1 MRSFCHALFLSMSD
15 YWHERLLSACSILG
29 LAAVLTPLLVL
40 FGVHHGII
48 TAMTERLLN
57 DPRTLEITPV
67 GSGRYGPDWFGQIE
81 TLPGVAFV
89 IPQTRS
95 IAATIHLGAVPSGQS
110 DPAAPAG
117 KNSVTDQSIT
127 PLTATADGDPVL
139 LRWKQ
144 PPAGWESPAP
154 AVLADPDGDGR
165 KKGGVPEKNIARV
178 ILSAS
183 TARKLGAV
191 PGSLLP
197 GRVDRVR
204 AGKRE
209 AASLF
214 LRVLSVLP
222 AEAQDTDMAYV
233 PLELLVATEEY
244 RDGKAVPFLDWTG
257 DPPSFAQAARPVP
270 DPAPDPV
277 PDPAKVADAR
287 AGQPAAA
294 PSPSS
299 VPDPAE
305 DAAAAPKSVPAGTVQ
320 AYADELRS
328 RRTFASFR
336 LYAKT
341 LDDVALLERW
351 LQTRKVEVYVK
362 SAEIDTVRN
371 LDGAFRVVFGLIAGT
386 ALFGFAASTAS
397 SALAGVRRKNR
408 SLGVMR
414 LLGFQRAG
422 ILLFPLAQ
430 SVATG
435 FFGSALASFLYL
447 GVAVSIDS
455 LFSSSLP
462 GGEAVCSLPA
472 SSLAAIFGLVL
483 LLSALSSLSAAWQ
496 AAAIE
501 PSEVIRDV

>member
-1 MRSFCHALFLSMSD
+1 MRSIRHALFLSLSD

-40 FGVHHGII
+40 FGVRHGII

-67 GSGRYGPDWFGQIE
+67 GSGRYGPDWFRQIE
-81 TLPGVAFV
+81 ALPGVAFV

-95 IAATIHLGAVPSGQS
+95 IAATIYLGAVAS
-110 DPAAPAG
+110 DQGAPAPAG
-117 KNSVTDQSIT
+117 KNTVTDQIIA
-127 PLTATADGDPVL
+127 PLTATADGDPLL
-139 LRWKQ
+139 LRWNQ
-144 PPAGWESPAP
+144 PPAGWESFPPAAP
-154 AVLADPDGDGR
+154 ADPAGDGPGR
-165 KKGGVPEKNIARV
+165 AGVPEKNIARV

-197 GRVDRVR
+197 GRVDRMR

-233 PLELLVATEEY
+233 PLELLVATEDY

-257 DPPSFAQAARPVP
+257 DPPSLAPGP
-270 DPAPDPV
+270 DPAPVSEPG
-277 PDPAKVADAR
+277 KDAG
-287 AGQPAAA
+287 AGQSAAA
-294 PSPSS
+294 PSPS
-299 VPDPAE
+299 PAPEPVE
-305 DAAAAPKSVPAGTVQ
+305 DAAIAPENAPAGTVK

-336 LYAKT
+336 LYAET
-341 LDDVALLERW
+341 LDDVAPLGRW
-351 LQTRKVEVYVK
+351 FQTRKAEVYVK
-362 SAEIDTVRN
+362 SAEIDTVRS
-371 LDGAFRVVFGLIAGT
+371 LDRAFRVVFGLIAGT

-397 SALAGVRRKNR
+397 SALAGVRRKSR

-414 LLGFQRAG
+414 LLGFQRTG

-435 FFGSALASFLYL
+435 FFGSVLASFLYL

-462 GGEAVCSLPA
+462 GGEAVCSLPV